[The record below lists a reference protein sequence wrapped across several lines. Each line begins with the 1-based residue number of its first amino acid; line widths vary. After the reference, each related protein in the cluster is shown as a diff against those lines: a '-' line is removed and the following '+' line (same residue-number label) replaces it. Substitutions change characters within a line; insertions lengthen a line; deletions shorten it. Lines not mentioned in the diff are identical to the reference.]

1 MITQCEQLDLLITE
15 NFSYDEVNR
24 LRVTMETPMG
34 AMNVM
39 QNAFNTIVE
48 PIQRFVQ
55 SLLERTKLE
64 KSIENSKGDITK
76 IPEMN
81 STLQILDMLSK
92 SNDKEISD
100 RAKNIQ
106 AVYSGIKRNKI
117 SFMKAYQIKGDSIS
131 GKMVWI
137 MYIVYTKSVVNATS
151 HLIML
156 QSGQINHETTLLKEM
171 GHAADLCN
179 NGDTKKYCDFFLKKK
194 VQSTKETF
202 EPANESVAIVVT
214 VALLAAVVSVAF
226 FLRVLVFYFYYVR
239 TDISDYFTQQ
249 ADYLK
254 MHAAEVKSNKSI
266 DTHEKQA
273 ILNAQ
278 KTWADR
284 FMRLSDAFAVDDVQ
298 ASKKAQDS
306 VKQLNKEVKSNNID
320 IPNTG
325 MEFL

>member
-48 PIQRFVQ
+48 PIQGFIHR
-55 SLLERTKLE
+55 LLERSKLE

-92 SNDKEISD
+92 SNDQEIAKK
-100 RAKNIQ
+100 AKNIQ
-106 AVYSGIKRNKI
+106 AVHSCIKRNKI

-131 GKMVWI
+131 GMMVWAL
-137 MYIVYTKSVVNATS
+137 YYAYTKSVVEATS

-156 QSGQINHETTLLKEM
+156 QSGQINHDTSLLKEI
-171 GHAADLCN
+171 GSAADLCN
-179 NGDTKKYCDFFLKKK
+179 NGNTKKYCDFFLKKK

-202 EPANESVAIVVT
+202 EPTNESVAIVVT

-306 VKQLNKEVKSNNID
+306 VKQINKEVKSSSID
-320 IPNTG
+320 VPNTG